1 MQFLNTKKL
10 LRDIEPA
17 GEIPSGGEIVKKT
30 LFLAWPAVLESFLVS
45 ITGFVDSM
53 MVSTLGAEAIAAV
66 GLTTQP
72 KFICLCLFLSLS
84 VAISSIV
91 ARRRG
96 EGDKIG
102 AIRVLRTSILFIII
116 ATAVIAGAA
125 LLLDDFILHLA
136 GSAPETHEMAVE
148 YFDIL
153 VIGIIFQTVM
163 LGINAAQRGAGNTK
177 LAMRTN
183 VTSNIVNVIF
193 NYLLIGGN
201 FGFPALGVRGAA
213 IATVLGTVVGC
224 GMSILSLF
232 DTKSFVYFRGAKGW
246 IADKRSIRSMLDVGS
261 SAFVEQ
267 LFLRIGFFLFA
278 ATVANLGTIEYAA
291 HMIGMNFMAIS
302 FSFADGLSVAA
313 VALVGRSLGEGRQ
326 DMARL
331 YSCACQRLGIVCAAI
346 VSVVFISFGRPLY
359 SLFTEDPVILDYG
372 IMILSILSVTLF
384 MQIEQVVMMGSLRGA
399 GDTKYT
405 AFVSLISVTIVR
417 PLASWVLG
425 YPLGLGLMGV
435 WLGTFCDQL
444 LRFILSYIRFRSG
457 NWLKIKL

>member
-17 GEIPSGGEIVKKT
+17 GEIPASKDIIKHT
-30 LFLAWPAVLESFLVS
+30 LLLAWPAVLESFLVS
-45 ITGFVDSM
+45 ITGFVDTL
-53 MVSTLGAEAIAAV
+53 MVSSLGSEAIAAV

-96 EGDKIG
+96 ENDKTS
-102 AIRVLRTSILFIII
+102 AVRVLRTAIIFTVA
-116 ATAVIAGAA
+116 ATVVISVAA
-125 LLLDDFILHLA
+125 MFLDDFIIRLA
-136 GSAPETHEMAVE
+136 GSAPETHDMAVE
-148 YFDIL
+148 YFDII
-153 VIGIIFQTVM
+153 VGGIIFQTVM

-183 VTSNIVNVIF
+183 ITSNIVNVVF
-193 NYLLIGGN
+193 NYLLIGGHL
-201 FGFPALGVRGAA
+201 GFPALGIRGAA

-224 GMSILSLF
+224 GMSILSVF
-232 DTKSFVYFRGAKGW
+232 NKDSFVYFRGAKGW
-246 IADKRSIRSMLDVGS
+246 IADKRSVRSMLDVGS

-278 ATVANLGTIEYAA
+278 ATVANLGTTEYAA
-291 HMIGMNFMAIS
+291 HMIGMNFMSIS

-346 VSVVFISFGRPLY
+346 VSFVFITCGRPLF

-372 IMILSILSVTLF
+372 MMILAILSVTLF
-384 MQIEQVVMMGSLRGA
+384 LQIEQVVMMGSLRGA

-405 AFVSLISVTIVR
+405 AFVSLISVTIIR

-425 YPLGLGLMGV
+425 YPLGLGLLGV
-435 WLGTFCDQL
+435 WLGTFCDQIV
-444 LRFILSYIRFRSG
+444 RFTLSYLRFRSG
-457 NWLKIKL
+457 NWLKIRL